1 MWGFCDIRS
10 FTDCTEC
17 LQEDVI
23 VFVNRIA
30 DIVHRSVFTNEG
42 APNKNV
48 GDAFQLAWKIPE
60 RRKLGQQVTT
70 ADAALRSI
78 IRILFETSTCP
89 ALYRLT
95 ANAALQARI
104 PNYTTRF
111 GFGLHAGWG
120 IEGAIGSGLK
130 IDPTYLSPNVKWSER
145 LETATK
151 VYGVLILMSDAF
163 WDLLSPPVQKLCRK
177 IDKIKVPDSKTPL
190 DLYTY
195 DTHAFA
201 LDDLDMKFFSPTGST
216 FWEVCMCVR
225 DGGGS
230 GYTRTHARECAER
243 TRTLLSHTRICQVF
257 PPVTTEAFRRQFERA
272 LIPYTKGN
280 WQEAKEQLEKCLE
293 QVPDDKPALHI
304 LKVMGE
310 HSFQSPPSWKG
321 YRDADDV

>member
-1 MWGFCDIRS
+1 M
-10 FTDCTEC
+10 
-17 LQEDVI
+17 I

-225 DGGGS
+225 DGGVWA
-230 GYTRTHARECAER
+230 TRAR
-243 TRTLLSHTRICQVF
+243 TRESAQNARALFSLSHVYVRC
-257 PPVTTEAFRRQFERA
+257 FRPSPRKPFGASSNAPSFRTQRA
-272 LIPYTKGN
+272 IGK
-280 WQEAKEQLEKCLE
+280 
-293 QVPDDKPALHI
+293 KPRSSWRS
-304 LKVMGE
+304 VW
-310 HSFQSPPSWKG
+310 SRSPTISLPFTFSK
-321 YRDADDV
+321 